1 MEAWAEVNVV
11 AAAERDAG
19 LIGGLVDRI
28 VNGALAPDLETW
40 FFFWEPELRLRLRW
54 RDPDR
59 AEACRALLATE
70 LDESRRR
77 GAIGGWYEGAHGV
90 AGERYRGEAD
100 RYGAEVWEAV
110 QKDWMN
116 GSEFALLLAR
126 LERAEAL
133 TRPRRFHWERHVH
146 LFTNQLYGSWE
157 AEVELCLAQALG
169 YLRHI
174 RAGGGEPS
182 AATAELVAALQSLTS
197 K

>member
-1 MEAWAEVNVV
+1 
-11 AAAERDAG
+11 
-19 LIGGLVDRI
+19 
-28 VNGALAPDLETW
+28 
-40 FFFWEPELRLRLRW
+40 
-54 RDPDR
+54 
-59 AEACRALLATE
+59 
-70 LDESRRR
+70 
-77 GAIGGWYEGAHGV
+77 
-90 AGERYRGEAD
+90 
-100 RYGAEVWEAV
+100 
-110 QKDWMN
+110 MN

-126 LERAEAL
+126 LEHAEAL

-174 RAGGGEPS
+174 RAGGGKPS